1 MLKKIISKKKKKILF
16 FVSEDWYFISHR
28 LKLALFLLEKNYEV
42 QLCCKDTGSIDY
54 IKQSGIKWHQIEVN
68 RKSLSILHFFKEAII
83 FSKIFRK
90 LDPDIIHMISMRQI
104 VVGLFA
110 VIFNKKK
117 KIYLTFTGMGF
128 LFTEKTIKSYSI
140 RIIIKYLLFFT
151 SKFLNVK
158 AIVQNIDDKE
168 FLEKKFYLKK
178 SKITVIKGSGIDLE
192 YFKAEPEPI
201 NKKITLTY
209 VGRLLKDKGI
219 HQMIEAFMLAKKEF
233 KKLSLIIA
241 GPLDKNNPSSL
252 TEDELSEIIKIKD
265 IHYLGNVKDVR
276 MLWNKS
282 NIAILLSK
290 REGLPLSLMEAAA
303 VGRSIISTDVPGCRE
318 IAKNGI
324 NSITVPF
331 GNIKK
336 TKDAILKLAMNKTLR
351 SKYSKNGRKLLK
363 QEMRQEIIFREYLKA
378 YESKEKINKE

>member
-1 MLKKIISKKKKKILF
+1 M
-16 FVSEDWYFISHR
+16 D
-28 LKLALFLLEKNYEV
+28 
-42 QLCCKDTGSIDY
+42 Q
-54 IKQSGIKWHQIEVN
+54 
-68 RKSLSILHFFKEAII
+68 
-83 FSKIFRK
+83 
-90 LDPDIIHMISMRQI
+90 
-104 VVGLFA
+104 
-110 VIFNKKK
+110 
-117 KIYLTFTGMGF
+117 
-128 LFTEKTIKSYSI
+128 
-140 RIIIKYLLFFT
+140 
-151 SKFLNVK
+151 
-158 AIVQNIDDKE
+158 
-168 FLEKKFYLKK
+168 
-178 SKITVIKGSGIDLE
+178 
-192 YFKAEPEPI
+192 
-201 NKKITLTY
+201 
-209 VGRLLKDKGI
+209 
-219 HQMIEAFMLAKKEF
+219 
-233 KKLSLIIA
+233 
-241 GPLDKNNPSSL
+241 NNPSSL
-252 TEDELSEIIKIKD
+252 SGEELSEIIKIKD

>member
-1 MLKKIISKKKKKILF
+1 MLEKTISKKKKILF

-28 LKLALFLLEKNYEV
+28 LKLALFLLEKNYDV

-68 RKSLSILHFFKEAII
+68 RKSLSILHFFKEVII
-83 FSKIFRK
+83 FSQTFRK
-90 LDPDIIHMISMRQI
+90 FDPDIIHMISMRQI

-117 KIYLTFTGMGF
+117 KICLTFTGMGF

-168 FLEKKFYLKK
+168 LLEKKFYLKK
-178 SKITVIKGSGIDLE
+178 NKITVIKGSGIDLKH
-192 YFKAEPEPI
+192 FKVKPEPV
-201 NKKITLTY
+201 NKNITLTY

-219 HQMIEAFMLAKKEF
+219 DQMIEAFILAKKEF
-233 KKLSLIIA
+233 KNLSLIIA
-241 GPLDKNNPSSL
+241 GPLDQNNPSSL
-252 TEDELSEIIKIKD
+252 SEEEVSEIIKIKD

-318 IAKNGI
+318 IATNGV

-331 GNIKK
+331 GNINK
-336 TKDAILKLAMNKTLR
+336 TKDAILKLAKNKTLR
-351 SKYSKNGRKLLK
+351 SKYSRNGRKLLK
-363 QEMRQEIIFREYLKA
+363 KEMRQEIIFSEYLKE

>member
-1 MLKKIISKKKKKILF
+1 
-16 FVSEDWYFISHR
+16 
-28 LKLALFLLEKNYEV
+28 
-42 QLCCKDTGSIDY
+42 
-54 IKQSGIKWHQIEVN
+54 
-68 RKSLSILHFFKEAII
+68 
-83 FSKIFRK
+83 
-90 LDPDIIHMISMRQI
+90 
-104 VVGLFA
+104 
-110 VIFNKKK
+110 
-117 KIYLTFTGMGF
+117 MGF

-158 AIVQNIDDKE
+158 AIVQNIDDRE

-178 SKITVIKGSGIDLE
+178 NKITVIKGSGIDLKH
-192 YFKAEPEPI
+192 FKVKPEPV
-201 NKKITLTY
+201 NKNITLTY

-219 HQMIEAFMLAKKEF
+219 DQMIEAFILAKKEF
-233 KKLSLIIA
+233 KNLSLIIA
-241 GPLDKNNPSSL
+241 GPLDQNNPSSL
-252 TEDELSEIIKIKD
+252 SEEEVSEIIKIKD

-318 IAKNGI
+318 IAKNGV

-331 GNIKK
+331 GNIQK
-336 TKDAILKLAMNKTLR
+336 TKDAILKLAKNKTLR
-351 SKYSKNGRKLLK
+351 SKYSKNGRKLLE
-363 QEMRQEIIFREYLKA
+363 QEMRQEIIFSEYLEV

>member
-1 MLKKIISKKKKKILF
+1 MLKKIISKKKKILF

-42 QLCCKDTGSIDY
+42 QLCCKNTGSIDY
-54 IKQSGIKWHQIEVN
+54 IKQSGIKWHQIDVN

-83 FSKIFRK
+83 FSRVSRK
-90 LDPDIIHMISMRQI
+90 FDPDIIHMISMRQI

-117 KIYLTFTGMGF
+117 KICLTFTGMGF

-158 AIVQNIDDKE
+158 AIVQNIDDRE

-178 SKITVIKGSGIDLE
+178 NKITVIKGSGIDLKH
-192 YFKAEPEPI
+192 FKVKPEPV
-201 NKKITLTY
+201 NKNITLTY

-219 HQMIEAFMLAKKEF
+219 DQMIEAFILAKKEF
-233 KKLSLIIA
+233 KNLSLIIA
-241 GPLDKNNPSSL
+241 GPLDQNNPSSL
-252 TEDELSEIIKIKD
+252 SEEELSEIIKIKD

-318 IAKNGI
+318 IAKNGV

-331 GNIKK
+331 GNIQK
-336 TKDAILKLAMNKTLR
+336 TKDAILKLAKNKTLR
-351 SKYSKNGRKLLK
+351 SKYSKNGRKLLE
-363 QEMRQEIIFREYLKA
+363 QEMRQEIIFSEYLEV

>member
-1 MLKKIISKKKKKILF
+1 MLEKTISKKKKILF

-28 LKLALFLLEKNYEV
+28 LKLALFLLEKNYDV
-42 QLCCKDTGSIDY
+42 HLCCKDTGSIDY

-68 RKSLSILHFFKEAII
+68 RKSLSILHFFKEVII
-83 FSKIFRK
+83 FSQIFRK
-90 LDPDIIHMISMRQI
+90 FDPDIIHMISMRQI

-117 KIYLTFTGMGF
+117 KICLTFTGMGF

-140 RIIIKYLLFFT
+140 RIIIKFLFFFT

-168 FLEKKFYLKK
+168 LLEKKFYLKK
-178 SKITVIKGSGIDLE
+178 NKITVIKGSGIDLKH
-192 YFKAEPEPI
+192 FKAKPEPVK
-201 NKKITLTY
+201 KKITLTY

-219 HQMIEAFMLAKKEF
+219 DQMIEAFILAKKEF
-233 KKLSLIIA
+233 KNLSLIIA
-241 GPLDKNNPSSL
+241 GPLDQNNPSSL
-252 TEDELSEIIKIKD
+252 SEEEVSEIIKIKD
-265 IHYLGNVKDVR
+265 IHYLGNVKAVR

-318 IAKNGI
+318 IAKNGV

-331 GNIKK
+331 GNIQK
-336 TKDAILKLAMNKTLR
+336 TKDAILKLAKNKTLR
-351 SKYSKNGRKLLK
+351 SKYSKNGRKLLE
-363 QEMRQEIIFREYLKA
+363 QEMRQEIIFSEYLEV

>member
-1 MLKKIISKKKKKILF
+1 MLKKIISKKKKILF

-42 QLCCKDTGSIDY
+42 QLCCKNTGSIDY
-54 IKQSGIKWHQIEVN
+54 IKQSGIKWHQIDVN

-83 FSKIFRK
+83 FSRVSRK
-90 LDPDIIHMISMRQI
+90 FDPDIIHMISMRQI

-110 VIFNKKK
+110 VIFKKKK
-117 KIYLTFTGMGF
+117 KICLTFTGMGF

-158 AIVQNIDDKE
+158 AIVQNIDDRE

-178 SKITVIKGSGIDLE
+178 NKITVIKGSGIDLKH
-192 YFKAEPEPI
+192 FKVKPEPV
-201 NKKITLTY
+201 NKNITLTY

-219 HQMIEAFMLAKKEF
+219 DQMIEAFILAKKEF
-233 KKLSLIIA
+233 KNLSLIIA
-241 GPLDKNNPSSL
+241 GPLDQNNPSSL
-252 TEDELSEIIKIKD
+252 SEEEVSEIIKIKD
-265 IHYLGNVKDVR
+265 IHYLGNVKAVR

-318 IAKNGI
+318 IAKNGV

-331 GNIKK
+331 GNIQK
-336 TKDAILKLAMNKTLR
+336 TKDAILKLAKNKTLR
-351 SKYSKNGRKLLK
+351 SKYSKNGRKLLE
-363 QEMRQEIIFREYLKA
+363 QEMRQEIIFSEYLEV

>member
-1 MLKKIISKKKKKILF
+1 MLKKIISKKKKILF

-42 QLCCKDTGSIDY
+42 QLCCKNTGSIDY
-54 IKQSGIKWHQIEVN
+54 IKQSGIKWHQIDVN

-83 FSKIFRK
+83 FSRVSRK
-90 LDPDIIHMISMRQI
+90 FDPDIIHMISMRQI

-117 KIYLTFTGMGF
+117 KICLTFTGMGF

-158 AIVQNIDDKE
+158 AIVQNIDDRE

-178 SKITVIKGSGIDLE
+178 NKITVIKGSGIDLKH
-192 YFKAEPEPI
+192 FKVKPEPV
-201 NKKITLTY
+201 NKNITLTY

-219 HQMIEAFMLAKKEF
+219 DQMIEAFILAKKEF
-233 KKLSLIIA
+233 KNLSLIIA
-241 GPLDKNNPSSL
+241 GPLDQNNPSSL
-252 TEDELSEIIKIKD
+252 SEEEVSEIIKIKD

-318 IAKNGI
+318 IAKNGV

-331 GNIKK
+331 GNIQK
-336 TKDAILKLAMNKTLR
+336 TKDAILKLAKNKTLR
-351 SKYSKNGRKLLK
+351 SKYSKNGRKLLE
-363 QEMRQEIIFREYLKA
+363 QEMRQEIIFSEYLEV

>member
-1 MLKKIISKKKKKILF
+1 M
-16 FVSEDWYFISHR
+16 
-28 LKLALFLLEKNYEV
+28 KLALFLLEKNYEV
-42 QLCCKDTGSIDY
+42 QLCCKNTGSIDY
-54 IKQSGIKWHQIEVN
+54 IKQSGIKWHQIDVN

-83 FSKIFRK
+83 FSRVSRNF
-90 LDPDIIHMISMRQI
+90 DPDIIHMISMRQI

-117 KIYLTFTGMGF
+117 KICLTFTGMGF

-158 AIVQNIDDKE
+158 AIVQNIDDRE

-178 SKITVIKGSGIDLE
+178 NKITVIKGSGIDLKH
-192 YFKAEPEPI
+192 FKVKPEPV
-201 NKKITLTY
+201 NKNITLTY

-219 HQMIEAFMLAKKEF
+219 DQMIEAFILAKKEF
-233 KKLSLIIA
+233 KNLSLIIA
-241 GPLDKNNPSSL
+241 GPLDQNNPSSL
-252 TEDELSEIIKIKD
+252 SEEEVSEIIKIKD

-318 IAKNGI
+318 IAKNGV

-331 GNIKK
+331 GNIQK
-336 TKDAILKLAMNKTLR
+336 TKDAILKLAKNKTLR
-351 SKYSKNGRKLLK
+351 SKYSKNGRKLLE
-363 QEMRQEIIFREYLKA
+363 QEMRQEIIFSEYLEV

>member
-1 MLKKIISKKKKKILF
+1 MLKKIISKKKKILF

-42 QLCCKDTGSIDY
+42 QLCCKNTGSIDY
-54 IKQSGIKWHQIEVN
+54 IKQSGIKWHQIDVN

-83 FSKIFRK
+83 FSRVSRNF
-90 LDPDIIHMISMRQI
+90 DPDIIHMISMRQI

-117 KIYLTFTGMGF
+117 KICLTFTGMGF

-158 AIVQNIDDKE
+158 AIVQNIDDRE

-178 SKITVIKGSGIDLE
+178 NKITVIKGSGIDLKH
-192 YFKAEPEPI
+192 FKVKPEPV
-201 NKKITLTY
+201 NKNITLTY

-219 HQMIEAFMLAKKEF
+219 DQMIEAFILAKKEF
-233 KKLSLIIA
+233 KNLSLIIA
-241 GPLDKNNPSSL
+241 GPLDQNNPSSL
-252 TEDELSEIIKIKD
+252 SEEEVSEIIKIKD

-318 IAKNGI
+318 IAKNGV

-331 GNIKK
+331 GNIQK
-336 TKDAILKLAMNKTLR
+336 TKDAILKLAKNKTLR
-351 SKYSKNGRKLLK
+351 SKYSKNGRKLLE
-363 QEMRQEIIFREYLKA
+363 QEMRQEIIFSEYLEV

>member
-1 MLKKIISKKKKKILF
+1 MLKKIISKKKKILF

-42 QLCCKDTGSIDY
+42 QLCCKNTGSIDY
-54 IKQSGIKWHQIEVN
+54 IKQSGIKWHQIDVN

-83 FSKIFRK
+83 FSRVSRK
-90 LDPDIIHMISMRQI
+90 FDPDIIHMISMRQI

-110 VIFNKKK
+110 VIFKKKK
-117 KIYLTFTGMGF
+117 KICLTFTGMGF

-158 AIVQNIDDKE
+158 AIVQNIDDRE

-178 SKITVIKGSGIDLE
+178 NKITVIKGSGIDLKH
-192 YFKAEPEPI
+192 FKVKPEPV
-201 NKKITLTY
+201 NKNITLTY

-219 HQMIEAFMLAKKEF
+219 DQMIEAFILAKKEF
-233 KKLSLIIA
+233 KNLSLIIA
-241 GPLDKNNPSSL
+241 GPLDQNNPSSL
-252 TEDELSEIIKIKD
+252 SEEEVSEIIKIKD

-318 IAKNGI
+318 IAKNGV

-331 GNIKK
+331 GNIQK
-336 TKDAILKLAMNKTLR
+336 TKDAILKLAKNKTLR
-351 SKYSKNGRKLLK
+351 SKYSKNGRKLLE
-363 QEMRQEIIFREYLKA
+363 QEMRQEIIFSEYLEV